1 MSTLEETMREQNWEL
16 WTINLLLEKQSLSC
30 YLKDEQ
36 EPPQC
41 LSVIL
46 SPPLSPP
53 KLVLEDFSLLMTGA
67 GDEVSL
73 LLQLLSGCPAGVP
86 GAAGGWRPRAGW
98 EWYPTSDKKREL
110 FAVCLLCLP
119 FQVGQGLLLLWPDL
133 FLWGSS
139 KLLIKHWK

>member
-1 MSTLEETMREQNWEL
+1 M
-16 WTINLLLEKQSLSC
+16 SC

-98 EWYPTSDKKREL
+98 EWYPTSDEKREL

-119 FQVGQGLLLLWPDL
+119 FQVGQGLLLL
-133 FLWGSS
+133 
-139 KLLIKHWK
+139 